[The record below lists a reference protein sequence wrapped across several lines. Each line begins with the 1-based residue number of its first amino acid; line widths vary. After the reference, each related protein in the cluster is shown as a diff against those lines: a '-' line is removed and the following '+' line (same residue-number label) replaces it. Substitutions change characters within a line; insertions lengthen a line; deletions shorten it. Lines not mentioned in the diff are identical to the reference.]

1 MRGGKWLGALKP
13 QSRGVG
19 VYLHLRM
26 LTGRQI
32 LGHGRQS
39 DRCEAGGR
47 WSDDRKTLLFS
58 SLFQRGVPGD
68 GIHVSCHPWE
78 QQWDPRC
85 GTGAGGGG
93 TLAEPPDIIPST
105 DLAGCISAWDGA
117 GKKLQSALPGAVEIR
132 TSCCLLFIL
141 WSHTLP
147 KAVF

>member
-1 MRGGKWLGALKP
+1 MAFTLAVTPESSSGT
-13 QSRGVG
+13 QGVG
-19 VYLHLRM
+19 R
-26 LTGRQI
+26 GR
-32 LGHGRQS
+32 
-39 DRCEAGGR
+39 
-47 WSDDRKTLLFS
+47 
-58 SLFQRGVPGD
+58 
-68 GIHVSCHPWE
+68 
-78 QQWDPRC
+78 
-85 GTGAGGGG
+85 GGGG